1 MSLLSENKVAINLS
15 QDLYDLVK
23 QRVEESN
30 GEFKDVEDYIEFV
43 LREVVKSEEESDEKK
58 FSKEDKEEIKQ
69 KLKSLGYL

>member
-1 MSLLSENKVAINLS
+1 MLSENKVAINLS